1 MGISFDYDFG
11 TREVLVYDAPRGS
24 TVIVDDVKYVPER
37 TCKNIGEPEGSFL
50 CSSCGWGDFAPP
62 GLPLKDAKY
71 CPGCGAKVV
80 D

>member
-37 TCKNIGEPEGSFL
+37 TCTRGDEFWE
-50 CSSCGWGDFAPP
+50 CSECGLH
-62 GLPLKDAKY
+62 GLHDEWRF
-71 CPGCGAKVV
+71 CPNCGAKVV
-80 D
+80 E